1 MDCESLL
8 LAIAPD
14 GDDHQIIV
22 QLPGASSIVCLNFS
36 ESSFAASIAE
46 AQLQTKAAFG
56 LGVYWIERV
65 DYGMWLS
72 IKSTPANA
80 GIRRYNCQKELS
92 RGHHH

>member
-8 LAIAPD
+8 LPIAPD

-46 AQLQTKAAFG
+46 AQLQTKVAFG
-56 LGVYWIERV
+56 LGLYWFKRFG
-65 DYGMWLS
+65 YRMWLS

-80 GIRRYNCQKELS
+80 GIRRYNYQKEL
-92 RGHHH
+92 

>member
-22 QLPGASSIVCLNFS
+22 QLPGASSIVCLKLA

-46 AQLQTKAAFG
+46 AQLQAKVAFG
-56 LGVYWIERV
+56 LGVYWFKRCGC
-65 DYGMWLS
+65 GMWLS

-80 GIRRYNCQKELS
+80 CIRRYNCQKEL
-92 RGHHH
+92 

>member
-1 MDCESLL
+1 MDYESLL
-8 LAIAPD
+8 LAIAAD

-22 QLPGASSIVCLNFS
+22 QLPGASSIVCLNFP

-46 AQLQTKAAFG
+46 AQLQTKAVFG
-56 LGVYWIERV
+56 LGVYWCERF
-65 DYGMWLS
+65 GCRMWLS

-80 GIRRYNCQKELS
+80 GIRRYNYQKGLS

>member
-22 QLPGASSIVCLNFS
+22 QLPGASSIVCLKLA

-46 AQLQTKAAFG
+46 AQLQAKVAFG
-56 LGVYWIERV
+56 LGVYWFKRCGC
-65 DYGMWLS
+65 GMWLS

-80 GIRRYNCQKELS
+80 GIRRYNCQKEL
-92 RGHHH
+92 